1 MKFDKQNLLLYA
13 VTDRSW
19 LGEKTLF
26 QQVEE
31 ALQGGVTMLQ
41 LREKDL
47 DEKSFMEE
55 AAAVKALC
63 ARYQVPFLIDDNVS
77 LALRCGADGVHVG
90 QSDMEA
96 GEVRARIGPDK
107 ILGVSAQTVSQAVL
121 AQEAGA
127 DYLGVGAVFSTSTK
141 LDADTVSL
149 ETLREICTAVKIP
162 VVAIGGIN
170 EANLPELTGSGI
182 NGVAVVSAIFAAPF
196 SSFPKGCA
204 SIYSFK
210 SFPVE
215 IFVPLI
221 STTSSPATTPA

>member
-182 NGVAVVSAIFAAPF
+182 NGVAVVSAIFSAPSPGDAARRL
-196 SSFPKGCA
+196 SMLAQQAVQG
-204 SIYSFK
+204 
-210 SFPVE
+210 VE
-215 IFVPLI
+215 
-221 STTSSPATTPA
+221 

>member
-55 AAAVKALC
+55 AAAVKELC
-63 ARYQVPFLIDDNVS
+63 ARYQVPFLIDDNVP

-182 NGVAVVSAIFAAPF
+182 NGVAVVSAIFAAPSPGDAAEKAF
-196 SSFPKGCA
+196 HACAAGCA
-204 SIYSFK
+204 GGRIE
-210 SFPVE
+210 VE
-215 IFVPLI
+215 KVEGGI
-221 STTSSPATTPA
+221 AA